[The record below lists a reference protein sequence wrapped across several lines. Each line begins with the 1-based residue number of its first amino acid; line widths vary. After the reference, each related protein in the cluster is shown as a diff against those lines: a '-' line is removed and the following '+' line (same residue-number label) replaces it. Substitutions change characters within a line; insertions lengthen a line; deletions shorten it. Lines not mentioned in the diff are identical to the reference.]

1 MTLLKIYL
9 QVEMTDMGR
18 KESITIDIEAG
29 ESSDLVEEVLNMT
42 RMLFS

>member
-1 MTLLKIYL
+1 MTFIRIYL

-18 KESITIDIEAG
+18 KESITIDTEAG
-29 ESSDLVEEVLNMT
+29 ERSDLVEEVLNIT

>member
-1 MTLLKIYL
+1 MTFIKIYL

-18 KESITIDIEAG
+18 KESITIDTEAG
-29 ESSDLVEEVLNMT
+29 ERSDLVEEVLNIA